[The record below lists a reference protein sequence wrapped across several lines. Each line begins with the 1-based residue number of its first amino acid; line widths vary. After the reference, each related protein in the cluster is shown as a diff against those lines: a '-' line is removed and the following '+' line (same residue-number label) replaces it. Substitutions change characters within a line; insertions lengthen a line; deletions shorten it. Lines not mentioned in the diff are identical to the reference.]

1 LLKQNEGSS
10 KKANYFFCSV
20 DTLKSVYQHA
30 ENAIEAV
37 LQGGQV
43 LGKVM
48 SLVDIKKERVGNEIR
63 NIGLFMSI
71 IMNLLEGLYLLV
83 IDMGFVLKEMGET
96 DF

>member
-1 LLKQNEGSS
+1 
-10 KKANYFFCSV
+10 
-20 DTLKSVYQHA
+20 
-30 ENAIEAV
+30 
-37 LQGGQV
+37 
-43 LGKVM
+43 M